1 MRFSV
6 RKNCLVVS
14 LSVVIMTL
22 IMAAAPV
29 DFSDIN
35 KSDEPFSY
43 DLEEHNEDNSIV
55 TSENVGLSVG
65 NQFLVRL

>member
-1 MRFSV
+1 MKFSV

-35 KSDEPFSY
+35 KPDEPFSFG
-43 DLEEHNEDNSIV
+43 LEELNEGNSIV